1 MRTIKEDYGSGQPW
15 EPFLALQLR
24 TGGKPLLPNL
34 KSLELLSIGEKHAP
48 LIPLL
53 LSPRIASIQL
63 EFESKLHEVVFA
75 SVLTALPT
83 MCPNLREIILP
94 SLPRDPMVTVAVS
107 KILLVVNRSYLRR
120 LCVSSPLTEEAIQT
134 LCDLRDIRELCLVI
148 SGYGS

>member
-1 MRTIKEDYGSGQPW
+1 MRALKERYSRSQPW
-15 EPFLALQLR
+15 EPLLALQLR

-34 KSLELLSIGEKHAP
+34 KSLKLTDIEEKHAS

-53 LSPRIASIQL
+53 LSPRITSIHL
-63 EFESKLHEVVFA
+63 EFESRFPEAVLA

-83 MCPNLREIILP
+83 LCPNLLEISLP

-107 KILLVVNRSYLRR
+107 KMLLAVNRSSLQRLR
-120 LCVSSPLTEEAIQT
+120 LSSPLTEEAART
-134 LCDLRDIRELCLVI
+134 FCDLRGIRELWLVI